1 MRPLTARRLA
11 PVIALL
17 LVLLLVPALVAAQGG
32 PPPIPHPL
40 EGRDACLGCH
50 EAGLA
55 GAPKVPAD
63 HAGRTNDMCRLCHQP
78 ASAAPTSPTVS
89 ASPTSAASPT
99 TAATSTVEA
108 TSTRLHL
115 QPRKQRRQPPWFLL
129 RRVRLQPVQL
139 QPLRPCR
146 QLPQL
151 QLLAPSPTATRPAA
165 TATPAGPAPVP
176 HTLEGRQDCLK
187 CHIAPATK
195 ATAVGGPP
203 TIPHTL
209 VGRQTCLACHQ
220 EGIGGAPRVPQNHA
234 GRTNDTCQG
243 CHKPKEAAATP
254 APAAPSLQVPTPISH
269 PKSAGANSCFDCHSK
284 LGGKNADM
292 AAQWQQSVHAERG
305 VTCADCHGGNPAATT
320 KEEAMSAEA
329 GYVGVPTKA
338 AIPALCASCHADVAQ
353 MRQYN
358 LPTDQ
363 YAQYQESVHGTLLA
377 KGDTNVATCYDC
389 HGGHQVLKA
398 NDPAS
403 SVYPANVPKTCAGCH
418 ADKPLMAP
426 YKIPTDQYDQYVQ
439 SVHGHAVLDEQN
451 FKAPTC
457 ATCHGTHGAAPPGV
471 GEVANVCGS
480 CHGATQTYF
489 SKSPHA
495 QGGEGA
501 PKCVT
506 CHGDHDVSQPSEALY
521 SGSTSQHCGACH
533 TPDSAP
539 GKAAQSIN
547 DNITSAANAYA
558 EAEDG
563 LKIARQLGMLVTPQ
577 ENQLREANTSLITAR
592 AAQHT
597 LDLDTVLKNTDN
609 ARKIADQAKAAAEAA
624 VAESVFRRRAMV
636 IAVVAI
642 ALTIAA
648 ALLAQARA

>member
-1 MRPLTARRLA
+1 M
-11 PVIALL
+11 
-17 LVLLLVPALVAAQGG
+17 
-32 PPPIPHPL
+32 
-40 EGRDACLGCH
+40 
-50 EAGLA
+50 
-55 GAPKVPAD
+55 
-63 HAGRTNDMCRLCHQP
+63 
-78 ASAAPTSPTVS
+78 
-89 ASPTSAASPT
+89 
-99 TAATSTVEA
+99 
-108 TSTRLHL
+108 
-115 QPRKQRRQPPWFLL
+115 
-129 RRVRLQPVQL
+129 
-139 QPLRPCR
+139 
-146 QLPQL
+146 
-151 QLLAPSPTATRPAA
+151 
-165 TATPAGPAPVP
+165 
-176 HTLEGRQDCLK
+176 
-187 CHIAPATK
+187 
-195 ATAVGGPP
+195 
-203 TIPHTL
+203 
-209 VGRQTCLACHQ
+209 
-220 EGIGGAPRVPQNHA
+220 
-234 GRTNDTCQG
+234 CQG

-254 APAAPSLQVPTPISH
+254 APAAPSLQVPTPIAH
-269 PKSAGANSCFDCHSK
+269 PKTAGANSCFDCHSK
-284 LGGKNADM
+284 LVGKNADM

-305 VTCADCHGGNPAATT
+305 GTCADCHGGNPAATT
-320 KEEAMSAEA
+320 KEEAMSAAA
-329 GYVGVPTKA
+329 GYVGVPAKA

-471 GEVANVCGS
+471 SEVANVCGS

-501 PKCVT
+501 PKCIT

-521 SGSTSQHCGACH
+521 SGSASQHCGTCH
-533 TPDSAP
+533 KPDSVP
-539 GKAAQSIN
+539 GKTAQSIN
-547 DNITSAANAYA
+547 DNITSAANAYT

-563 LKIARQLGMLVTPQ
+563 LKAARQLGMLVTPQ

-597 LDLDTVLKNTDN
+597 LDLDTVLKGTDS
-609 ARKIADQAKAAAEAA
+609 ARKIAEQAKAAAEAA
-624 VAESVFRRRAMV
+624 VAESIFRRRAMV

-648 ALLAQARA
+648 LYLLKRELDRRLERDV

>member
-11 PVIALL
+11 PVIALF
-17 LVLLLVPALVAAQGG
+17 LVLLLVPALVVAEGG

-50 EAGLA
+50 EEGLV

-63 HAGRTNDMCRLCHQP
+63 HSGRTNEMCRLCHQL
-78 ASAAPTSPTVS
+78 AGAAPTTPTVS
-89 ASPTSAASPT
+89 VSPTSAASPT
-99 TAATSTVEA
+99 MAATSTVEA
-108 TSTRLHL
+108 TTTATTSTVEATTTAPASSAT
-115 QPRKQRRQPPWFLL
+115 QAAPTATAVPTASSVPTASATPTTAA
-129 RRVRLQPVQL
+129 VPTATTT
-139 QPLRPCR
+139 PTATPS
-146 QLPQL
+146 PTA
-151 QLLAPSPTATRPAA
+151 APSPTATRPAA

-187 CHIAPATK
+187 CHIAPAT
-195 ATAVGGPP
+195 AAAVGGPP
-203 TIPHTL
+203 AIPHTL

-243 CHKPKEAAATP
+243 CHKPREAAATP

-363 YAQYQESVHGTLLA
+363 YAQYQESVHGALLA

-489 SKSPHA
+489 SKSPSCA
-495 QGGEGA
+495 
-501 PKCVT
+501 
-506 CHGDHDVSQPSEALY
+506 
-521 SGSTSQHCGACH
+521 
-533 TPDSAP
+533 
-539 GKAAQSIN
+539 
-547 DNITSAANAYA
+547 
-558 EAEDG
+558 
-563 LKIARQLGMLVTPQ
+563 
-577 ENQLREANTSLITAR
+577 
-592 AAQHT
+592 
-597 LDLDTVLKNTDN
+597 
-609 ARKIADQAKAAAEAA
+609 
-624 VAESVFRRRAMV
+624 RRRG
-636 IAVVAI
+636 
-642 ALTIAA
+642 
-648 ALLAQARA
+648 RP